1 VAPSITIFVPF
12 TGCHVARHGYY
23 AKGQTERFGLLLARQ
38 AVDDVRHPEP
48 ASRLDSIDAP
58 PGRGKTRSFLMLAL
72 VLGGLGAGGT
82 YYWLS
87 QRHFESTDDAFVD
100 GHVSQVAPQI
110 AGRVVALLVADNQV
124 VAAGQELV
132 TIDPRDMAVRL
143 DQAVANRAQAAAQ
156 LAQARATLGIRRADL
171 GQAQANVT
179 VAQAD
184 LYQAQRDLARYQAI
198 NPRAITRQLLDNAI
212 AAQRSAAA
220 KLDASRQAAV
230 GMQAQIVAAQAAIDA
245 AVAALR
251 TGDANVAD
259 ARLQLSYTH
268 IVAPAP
274 GRVTRRTVELGN
286 YVMPG
291 QALLAIVQPGM
302 WVTANFKETQL
313 GDMRPGQPVRIYL
326 DAFPAVKLSGHV
338 DSFQT
343 GTGSMFSALPAEN
356 ATGNYVKVV
365 QRLPVKIL
373 FDGADAARMPLAP
386 GMSVIP
392 TVTVR

>member
-1 VAPSITIFVPF
+1 M
-12 TGCHVARHGYY
+12 
-23 AKGQTERFGLLLARQ
+23 
-38 AVDDVRHPEP
+38 DDVRHPEP

-100 GHVSQVAPQI
+100 GHVSQVAPQV